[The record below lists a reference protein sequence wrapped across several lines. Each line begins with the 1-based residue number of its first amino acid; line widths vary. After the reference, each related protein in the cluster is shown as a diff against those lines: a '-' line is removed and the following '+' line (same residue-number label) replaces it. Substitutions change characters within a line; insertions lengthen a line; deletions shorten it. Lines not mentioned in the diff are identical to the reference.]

1 LFKDLIG
8 DLSETRLYDLVKP
21 LVDGKK
27 SGLLAVKGPRIA
39 EIYIEGGR
47 IVQARADN
55 RLGEEALPLLM
66 DLDNGRVSFDWR
78 TSPEVPNLEIPT
90 ETLMARWADQEGE
103 WRKLKALVP
112 SPQAVFSLVIDNN
125 GQDRMIAG
133 RHWGVLA
140 LCNGRHNVS
149 EIAARLER
157 TLFEVTALLRDLLR
171 EGLIQREELD
181 LASGDARPVVDQAFF
196 ATAEQEL
203 KKVMGPIARIIIN
216 DTLAA
221 FEETRESFPK
231 DRVKSFISTLCDQ
244 VPDDAKREKFG
255 KTMYVAWLSAVEPR

>member
-1 LFKDLIG
+1 
-8 DLSETRLYDLVKP
+8 
-21 LVDGKK
+21 
-27 SGLLAVKGPRIA
+27 
-39 EIYIEGGR
+39 
-47 IVQARADN
+47 
-55 RLGEEALPLLM
+55 
-66 DLDNGRVSFDWR
+66 
-78 TSPEVPNLEIPT
+78 
-90 ETLMARWADQEGE
+90 
-103 WRKLKALVP
+103 
-112 SPQAVFSLVIDNN
+112 
-125 GQDRMIAG
+125 
-133 RHWGVLA
+133 
-140 LCNGRHNVS
+140 LCNGRHKVS